1 MKPPPFSYHD
11 PRTVAD
17 AVGLLGRLENAKL
30 LAGGQSLMPMLNF
43 RFVQPDHIVDLN
55 RVEGLSYIREA
66 PSSGGQAALEIG
78 AMTRQ
83 RDLEFS
89 DVVRAHWPIM
99 HEALL
104 QVGHRQTRNR
114 GTIGGSLCHLD
125 PAAELVSL
133 ATGYDATVTVAGPNG
148 ERQIPFAEFPVA
160 YMTPALEPT
169 ELLIGIRFPQW
180 APRHGYAFVEF
191 SRRHGDFAITSA
203 AVLLETDT
211 AGKITRASVTIGGM
225 GTAPSR
231 AREVEQAIVG
241 QVPSAQLFRDA
252 CESCRKLEAIDDV
265 HAPASYRQ
273 HLAAV
278 LSRRALE
285 KAHARLTGAQPAHTH

>member
-11 PRTVAD
+11 PRSVAD

-30 LAGGQSLMPMLNF
+30 LAGGQSLMPMLNM
-43 RFVQPDHIVDLN
+43 RFVLPDHIIDLN
-55 RVEGLSYIREA
+55 GVNGLSYISETA
-66 PSSGGQAALEIG
+66 DGLEIG

-83 RDLEFS
+83 RELEHS
-89 DVVRAHWPIM
+89 EIVRAHWPIM

-133 ATGYDATVTVAGPNG
+133 AAGYDATITVAGPKG
-148 ERQIPFAEFPVA
+148 ERKIAFAGFPVA
-160 YMTPALEPT
+160 YMTPAIEPN
-169 ELLIGIRFPQW
+169 EIVVGVRFPRWSPQH
-180 APRHGYAFVEF
+180 AHAFIEF

-203 AVLLETDT
+203 AVLIEADGG
-211 AGKITRASVTIGGM
+211 GKITRASVTIGGM
-225 GTAPSR
+225 GTVPKR
-231 AREVEQAIVG
+231 ATEVEQAIVG
-241 QVPSAQLFRDA
+241 QVPAGTLFRDA

-285 KAHARLTGAQPAHTH
+285 KAHARLLERAGGRVN